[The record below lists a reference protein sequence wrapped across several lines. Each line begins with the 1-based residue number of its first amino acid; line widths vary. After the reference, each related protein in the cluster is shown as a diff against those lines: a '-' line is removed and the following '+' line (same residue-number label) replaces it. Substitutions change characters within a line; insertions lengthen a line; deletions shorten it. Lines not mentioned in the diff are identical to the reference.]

1 MKRSA
6 VVFGATGMV
15 GKALVKELALN
26 NEYERVVAVVRK
38 DFDLHFSKVET
49 LILRDF
55 TNLPDHKRKLG
66 ANDYF
71 CCIGTT
77 IKTAGS
83 QEAFKMVDLEIPLRI
98 AEIAKD
104 MSIPNLI
111 IISSVGS
118 DPKSKNFYLRTKGEM
133 EYAVKNEYN
142 GNLKFI
148 RPSLLMGK
156 RDEARFGEKV
166 AVSMMKAMGWMFVGP
181 LKKYRGI
188 DAGLVAKAMIKAT
201 RLPKEKLY
209 VESNELFS
217 GDI

>member
-15 GKALVKELALN
+15 GKALVRELALN

-49 LILRDF
+49 LILREFD
-55 TNLPDHKRKLG
+55 NLPDHKRKLG
-66 ANDYF
+66 AEDYF

-83 QEAFKMVDLEIPLRI
+83 QEAFKMVDLGIPLRI
-98 AEIAKD
+98 AEIAQD

-111 IISSVGS
+111 VISSVGS
-118 DPKSKNFYLRTKGEM
+118 DPRSKNFYLRTKGEM
-133 EYAVKNEYN
+133 EYAVRNKYK

-166 AVSMMKAMGWMFVGP
+166 AVSMMKAIGWIFVGP

-188 DAGLVAKAMIKAT
+188 DALLVAKAMIKAT
-201 RLPKEKLY
+201 RLPKEKFY

-217 GDI
+217 NDI

>member
-83 QEAFKMVDLEIPLRI
+83 QEAFKMVDFGIPLRI
-98 AEIAKD
+98 AEIAQD

-118 DPKSKNFYLRTKGEM
+118 DPRSKNFYLRTKGEM
-133 EYAVKNEYN
+133 EYAVRTKYN

-156 RDEARFGEKV
+156 RDETRFGEKV
-166 AVSMMKAMGWMFVGP
+166 AVSMMKAMGWIFVGP

-201 RLPKEKLY
+201 RLPKEKFY

-217 GDI
+217 SDI